1 MTRVDP
7 RRDPMAPE
15 NLPKGMKIE
24 APAEKKKKK
33 KLSQIDENYSGA
45 VLKALAS
52 IEGLEVEVMK
62 MDVVEEKGEDPMM
75 TLVMEVRRKGDE

>member
-24 APAEKKKKK
+24 APAEKKR
-33 KLSQIDENYSGA
+33 LSQIDENYSGA